1 MKRTLPSR
9 LLETGLLILAL
20 PIAVFWA
27 ICYVVIAASL
37 DVANRV
43 AGVWSES

>member
-1 MKRTLPSR
+1 MKRSILGR
-9 LLETGLLILAL
+9 LLETGLLICAW
-20 PIAVFWA
+20 PISIFWA
-27 ICYVVIAASL
+27 ICYIVIAASL